1 MARYG
6 NFVQS
11 TYRNNFARP
20 VNFLGINLELVRDNI
35 SRDLVLAFDPS
46 FLPKSGKCT
55 DGTGRCWSGCAG
67 KAKKG
72 TEFSGI
78 AAIDLEDKTALH
90 LLAVQTVER
99 HKGETLLDYYASILT
114 INREERSEV
123 SPDVVAGAYFSRK
136 PFVDQLLVS
145 NFHLVSRLRTNVHLR
160 YLYAG
165 PKENHP
171 GAPPSSMA
179 GLIPVIC
186 GTIFYAMLPGS

>member
-1 MARYG
+1 
-6 NFVQS
+6 VQS

-35 SRDLVLAFDPS
+35 SRDLILAFDPS

-55 DGTGRCWSGCAG
+55 DGTGRFWSGCAG

-99 HKGETLLDYYASILT
+99 HKGETLLDYYASILA
-114 INREERSEV
+114 INREELSEV
-123 SPDVVAGAYFSRK
+123 SLYVVAGAYFSRK
-136 PFVDQLLVS
+136 PFLDQLLAS
-145 NFHLVSRLRTNVHLR
+145 NFHLVSRLRTDGHLR

-165 PKENHP
+165 PKENRP

-179 GLIPVIC
+179 GLISVIC
-186 GTIFYAMLPGS
+186 GTMFYAILPGS